1 MTRLILVRHGQS
13 TWNAQGRIQGWADP
27 PLDDTGQEQA
37 RRLAQRLAAEEHTIS
52 ALYSSPLLRA
62 RQTAEALVRE
72 AGYTAMIELLP
83 ELGPDAE
90 AIDVLHALA
99 EHGVTEGHA
108 LLVGHM
114 PLLGTLAG
122 LLAREPLAFQPAQLA
137 RIECAEGARAG
148 GGTLVLTVDPL
159 G

>member
-1 MTRLILVRHGQS
+1 MALILDLVRHGHAAS
-13 TWNAQGRIQGWADP
+13 AASGGDP
-27 PLDDTGQEQA
+27 ARPLTHAG
-37 RRLAQRLAAEEHTIS
+37 LAAVR
-52 ALYSSPLLRA
+52 ALARALPAGPEGPPRVFSSPLLRA